1 MSDPVVILPP
11 LDLDALRHS
20 APALREAIGI
30 GANAQVISR
39 PSLFAPGSEA
49 IRLEAMVSRVLEN
62 NLVRLE
68 TSLGALALR
77 VAEGARIE
85 LPGQRFVLVLSPS
98 GTSARLDP
106 LPLPAP
112 SAPPA
117 ASVSAY
123 AVESGSAGTRM
134 PPVTSPPQNPQGST
148 PVSTPPLGVKGLAAM
163 PGSTLGTQRPG
174 DLWFQ
179 GNFSPQDSSLP
190 AHPGQ
195 ARVMQAFLE
204 AGGLQKPDT
213 AQRIASS
220 FNDGIQP
227 YRAMTEALALINP
240 MASARIAA
248 LAPRSNSNFGIGLV
262 FFLLCLRHGGVRR
275 WLEDALEDDGE
286 PDGGSPDLLEYFDR
300 QIMPRRIAIQGNGSW
315 DVVIVPFTAGEL
327 TQLVWAIRPDEQG
340 SADPAGRQRFALQ
353 IALPHL
359 GPMQVTGYVTDTH
372 VEMLVLTLL
381 PLPAGLDRRIAVS
394 ADGVFSHYGLDG
406 SMRFSHD
413 ERLWLPFLSALGLDG
428 EL

>member
-1 MSDPVVILPP
+1 
-11 LDLDALRHS
+11 
-20 APALREAIGI
+20 
-30 GANAQVISR
+30 
-39 PSLFAPGSEA
+39 
-49 IRLEAMVSRVLEN
+49 
-62 NLVRLE
+62 
-68 TSLGALALR
+68 
-77 VAEGARIE
+77 
-85 LPGQRFVLVLSPS
+85 
-98 GTSARLDP
+98 
-106 LPLPAP
+106 
-112 SAPPA
+112 
-117 ASVSAY
+117 
-123 AVESGSAGTRM
+123 
-134 PPVTSPPQNPQGST
+134 
-148 PVSTPPLGVKGLAAM
+148 M

-286 PDGGSPDLLEYFDR
+286 PDGGPPDLLEYFDR

-353 IALPHL
+353 VRIEVPRLEGDLLRLDLEVDALAGMPLHARLVEAVQQTHGLQRGDALRVGRHL
-359 GPMQVTGYVTDTH
+359 VDGVAAVVEAEGTDPVRVVGGQVVVRPMMYLALSYDHRIVDGKEAVTFLVRVKESLEDP
-372 VEMLVLTLL
+372 ERLVLDL
-381 PLPAGLDRRIAVS
+381 
-394 ADGVFSHYGLDG
+394 
-406 SMRFSHD
+406 
-413 ERLWLPFLSALGLDG
+413 
-428 EL
+428 